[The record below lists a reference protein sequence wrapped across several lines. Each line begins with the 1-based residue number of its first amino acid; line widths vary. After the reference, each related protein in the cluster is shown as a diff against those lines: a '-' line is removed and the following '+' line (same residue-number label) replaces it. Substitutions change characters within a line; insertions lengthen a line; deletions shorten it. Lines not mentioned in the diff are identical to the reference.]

1 MLIELMDFLNQRD
14 RGSLVS
20 VPSDAGFNLSAPAS
34 VRIVA
39 GFVGAAATIVF
50 ETAIRSTQLG

>member
-1 MLIELMDFLNQRD
+1 MLIDLMDFLNQRD

>member
-1 MLIELMDFLNQRD
+1 MKRVTFV
-14 RGSLVS
+14 G
-20 VPSDAGFNLSAPAS
+20 APAS

-39 GFVGAAATIVF
+39 GFVGAAAAIVF